1 MRVVVDTNVIISAA
15 ISKKSTSFL
24 ALELVIDFHK
34 ILISSPT
41 FEELQ
46 GTLYQLKFE
55 RYFFPEDT
63 RPGILETV
71 LRYSSVVVPTVKVN
85 ICRHSKDNKFLELAL
100 AGKADCIITGDT
112 DLLIL
117 HPFENIPI
125 ITPKEFLDK
134 F

>member
-46 GTLYQLKFE
+46 GTLYQLLCFSKSVMNFIASN
-55 RYFFPEDT
+55 RFALSMDKKRSAT
-63 RPGILETV
+63 
-71 LRYSSVVVPTVKVN
+71 SSLSSMVIVFMLQ
-85 ICRHSKDNKFLELAL
+85 R
-100 AGKADCIITGDT
+100 
-112 DLLIL
+112 
-117 HPFENIPI
+117 
-125 ITPKEFLDK
+125 
-134 F
+134 